1 MTSINGK
8 SGEPEKTPV
17 SKYRLIFRN
26 PSYSTGQPE
35 NTVFNSSYEIH
46 QNPEQSDARAYRTV
60 NL

>member
-8 SGEPEKTPV
+8 SGEPEKN
-17 SKYRLIFRN
+17 SGKYRLIFRN
-26 PSYSTGQPE
+26 PSYSIGQPE

-60 NL
+60 N

>member
-8 SGEPEKTPV
+8 SGEPEKN
-17 SKYRLIFRN
+17 SGKYRLIFRN

-60 NL
+60 N